1 MKVSYL
7 FREVYYALMSNKV
20 RSFLTILGIVIGIGS
35 VIAMISV
42 GQGSKNSIESSIESL
57 GSNLILVTPGIRR
70 VNGIN
75 QGRGAMQ
82 TLTQEDADAIKNEI
96 DLVDS
101 IDTEVSGR
109 YQVIAK
115 GTNTNTQVMGTTSS
129 YQDIRNIEIAE
140 GNFISNQNVDSN
152 AKVAVIGPNVRD
164 DLFGEDAINVVG
176 QTIRINRINFKVI
189 GITKAKG
196 GNGFSSQDDM
206 IFIPITTAQKVLMGT
221 KYINTIAI
229 KAKDK
234 NTMSQLQNEVTNIL
248 LERHKI
254 SDASLADFIVVN
266 QADILATASLI
277 TDTFTTLLGSIAAIS
292 LLVGGIGIMNMMLTT
307 VTERTREIGLRKAI
321 GAKRRDINNQFLME
335 AVALTFFG
343 GLFGIMLGWLLSL
356 AISKFGGIPTSI
368 STSSI
373 LLAFGVSALIG
384 ILFGYY
390 PANRASKLNPIEAL
404 RYE

>member
-1 MKVSYL
+1 
-7 FREVYYALMSNKV
+7 
-20 RSFLTILGIVIGIGS
+20 
-35 VIAMISV
+35 
-42 GQGSKNSIESSIESL
+42 
-57 GSNLILVTPGIRR
+57 
-70 VNGIN
+70 
-75 QGRGAMQ
+75 
-82 TLTQEDADAIKNEI
+82 
-96 DLVDS
+96 
-101 IDTEVSGR
+101 
-109 YQVIAK
+109 
-115 GTNTNTQVMGTTSS
+115 
-129 YQDIRNIEIAE
+129 
-140 GNFISNQNVDSN
+140 
-152 AKVAVIGPNVRD
+152 
-164 DLFGEDAINVVG
+164 
-176 QTIRINRINFKVI
+176 
-189 GITKAKG
+189 
-196 GNGFSSQDDM
+196 M

-356 AISKFGGIPTSI
+356 AISKLGGIPTSI